1 MIYEL
6 RIYTAQP
13 GRLRDLLARFETH
26 TNRIW
31 ARYGIRQVGFW
42 TTIVGPTDGLTYLL
56 AWESFAEREEKWT
69 AFRADPE
76 LIEVFAESEKTG
88 RWSSTSRTSC
98 CTPPASRGSLDGDR
112 WQPGPPMRRAGQ
124 HRLQSQVRAR
134 A

>member
-13 GRLRDLLARFETH
+13 GRMSDLLARFENH

-56 AWESFAEREEKWT
+56 AWESFAEREENWT
-69 AFRADPE
+69 AFLADPE
-76 LIEVFAESEKTG
+76 RIEVFTESEKNG
-88 RWSSTSRTSC
+88 PLVFNVENQLLHPTSFSGIT
-98 CTPPASRGSLDGDR
+98 
-112 WQPGPPMRRAGQ
+112 
-124 HRLQSQVRAR
+124 
-134 A
+134 